1 MKTATITPSQVG
13 TATPTGHE
21 WFGVGKW
28 ETLDVTLCG
37 VSGLTVE
44 EMDGETAL
52 ATFTG
57 RAAVEMLRAEGVTSL
72 LAGSNLIT
80 I

>member
-1 MKTATITPSQVG
+1 MNAATISPNQVG

-28 ETLDVTLCG
+28 ETLDVTLCSA
-37 VSGLTVE
+37 SGLTVD
-44 EMDGETAL
+44 EMDGETVIE
-52 ATFTG
+52 TFTG
-57 RAAVEMLRAEGVTSL
+57 RAAVEMLKAEGVTSL